1 MADGNSGARKP
12 LRGRGRDRGFTLIE
26 ILVVLVILA
35 LAAGLIV
42 SRGPLRSQRLETDA
56 AARNL
61 AGALRLARAEAIRQ
75 NRPVGV
81 SVDALGHA
89 YRVGAALPQSLPA
102 SLAISVT
109 AVAGLTAGGR
119 IAAIG
124 FAPDGSSS
132 GGRIELA
139 ERGRVVRIGVDWLT
153 GRVSVAD
160 AR

>member
-1 MADGNSGARKP
+1 M
-12 LRGRGRDRGFTLIE
+12 RGRARPNGFTLIE
-26 ILVVLVILA
+26 MLVVRVILA
-35 LAAGLIV
+35 LTVGLIV
-42 SRGPLRSQRLETDA
+42 GRGPARSRRLETDA

-81 SVDALGHA
+81 SVDASGHTFRMDA
-89 YRVGAALPQSLPA
+89 ARPEALPP

-119 IAAIG
+119 IGAIN

-139 ERGRVVRIGVDWLT
+139 ETGRVVRIGVDWLT

>member
-1 MADGNSGARKP
+1 MHGRARP
-12 LRGRGRDRGFTLIE
+12 NGFTLIE
-26 ILVVLVILA
+26 VLVVLVILA
-35 LAAGLIV
+35 LTVGLIV
-42 SRGPLRSQRLETDA
+42 GRGPSRSRRLETDA

-81 SVDALGHA
+81 SVDASGHTF
-89 YRVGAALPQSLPA
+89 RIGAARAEALPP
-102 SLAISVT
+102 SLAISMT
-109 AVAGLTAGGR
+109 AVAGLTTAGR
-119 IAAIG
+119 IGAIS
-124 FAPDGSSS
+124 FAPDGSST

-139 ERGRVVRIGVDWLT
+139 ETGRVVRIGVDWLT